1 MWGQTKELSF
11 DKKIHPTKAGHN
23 PRQSYRPVPTKWLS
37 GKFGLF
43 AIPDEG
49 GKLTSRPTD
58 SAAKT
63 PQQWKQQTELACCKD
78 VIKLLGRPIPFGC
91 IRSGRRSIHDES
103 DTDLL
108 LRSSLLEAGGADH
121 GASTPLAEVYIRTG
135 VSQFTQSVSKT
146 TNHSDWAGWLCH
158 GVRLLRAGPHFG
170 YVFHKDPNQFL
181 HNMECSYLTP

>member
-11 DKKIHPTKAGHN
+11 DRKIHPTKAGHN

-49 GKLTSRPTD
+49 GKLTSRPID

-78 VIKLLGRPIPFGC
+78 VINYWVGRFRLDVLDPE
-91 IRSGRRSIHDES
+91 DE
-103 DTDLL
+103 
-108 LRSSLLEAGGADH
+108 
-121 GASTPLAEVYIRTG
+121 ASM
-135 VSQFTQSVSKT
+135 
-146 TNHSDWAGWLCH
+146 TNQTLICYFSPAC
-158 GVRLLRAGPHFG
+158 
-170 YVFHKDPNQFL
+170 
-181 HNMECSYLTP
+181 